1 MSMTKGGFT
10 IAGATTYRKLN
21 MSKLRDRKRSTIS
34 SKNALKDVIP
44 IEWSNDVKAEKKKV
58 EIK

>member
-1 MSMTKGGFT
+1 M
-10 IAGATTYRKLN
+10 AGATTYRKLN
-21 MSKLRDRKRSTIS
+21 MSKLRGRKRSTIS

-44 IEWSNDVKAEKKKV
+44 IEWSNDVKVGKKKV

>member
-1 MSMTKGGFT
+1 MPMTKGGFT
-10 IAGATTYRKLN
+10 MAGATMYRKLN

-44 IEWSNDVKAEKKKV
+44 IEWSNDVKAGKKKV

>member
-10 IAGATTYRKLN
+10 MAGATKYRKLN

-44 IEWSNDVKAEKKKV
+44 IEWSNDVKAGKKKV